1 MRIRRN
7 RNKVDFM
14 KQNLEKIAAA
24 DFMLQQ
30 FKIGRWC
37 IEIHEQQ
44 KPCLYADDIFWDIM
58 GMPKDLAPEEAFAFW
73 EQQIPDY
80 EKKRTSDYLNR
91 MLSGISCKIE
101 YLWRHARKGLLC
113 IRCSGMQDKSC
124 TDCTRLYG
132 IHQDITEIV
141 QVEHYEKSGIKEVLY
156 EDNRQQGAN
165 SQSGGLAVLNY
176 TAQGEW
182 IPEFISEG
190 FASLCGMEP
199 AQMRKLYEHDALAG
213 VHPED
218 RLRLAK
224 ELQEYAQTQ
233 NECGEFIY
241 RLVRADGSYFW
252 VRNYFS
258 SVKRD
263 DGLYSNFCSVRDITA
278 EVQEKRALRQ
288 QFHRMFNSYYNCVGK
303 DELLVA
309 RCNATKNLLLDA
321 DNDRHCDLSGI
332 VGDVYDDFI
341 DFISQFIIDE
351 GERKEFVQA
360 AKAESLQQAFERG
373 ERELKH
379 VYFVSS
385 PIEQCGRYGQFKIS
399 LLQDPDSKDVM
410 GVLFLTDVTEKT
422 IKKKIIDKLLAL
434 GTDRVVDLD
443 LIHDRYKLLY
453 AENNHKALIGREFPF
468 RKHINKV
475 AQEHVL
481 PADREIW
488 QKLLDKDYILEQLQK
503 RGRYSFNYRVRKNAD
518 SDVVKVKKLTL
529 APVDMRL
536 GRICMVRMD
545 VTDSVADE
553 VRSKQAIEQALAAA
567 EQANRAKSDF
577 LSNMS
582 HDIRTPMNA
591 VLGMT
596 ELALDNIDNR
606 AEVEG
611 CLKKISIS
619 GKHLL
624 DLINNVLDMSRIEA
638 GRMSVNR
645 ELVSL
650 SRLAEDIVA
659 TMQMQAEAKKQ
670 SLTVHMEQL
679 ACVAVYSDSLRLRQ
693 VLLNILGNAV
703 KYTPKG
709 GAIDFTIKESPSAKG
724 SGYVHLAFVV
734 QDNGIGMTDE
744 YVHHIFESFSRE
756 DSLRVQ
762 KTEGSGLGMAIS
774 KYIIDAMGGKISI
787 KSEQNVG
794 TEFTVLLDVERAV
807 QEQAEAQDADAAQ
820 PQHALRVLL
829 AEDNALNRE
838 IAVALLS
845 KQDVTVETAEN
856 GQLCVEKFSAAPNGY
871 YDAVLMDVRMPVM
884 NGYEATR
891 AIRALA
897 RADAALPIIAMTA
910 DAFAEDVER
919 CLAAGMNAH
928 LSKPMDINKLMA
940 LLERLC

>member
-1 MRIRRN
+1 
-7 RNKVDFM
+7 M

-91 MLSGISCKIE
+91 MLTGISCKIE
-101 YLWRHARKGLLC
+101 YLWRHPEKGLLC
-113 IRCSGMQDKSC
+113 IRCNGMQDKSC
-124 TDCTRLYG
+124 TDFTRIYG
-132 IHQDITEIV
+132 MHQDITEIV
-141 QVEHYEKSGIKEVLY
+141 QVEHYEKSGIKEVLC

-165 SQSGGLAVLNY
+165 SQSGGLAVVNY
-176 TAQGEW
+176 TAQGVW

-190 FASLCGMEP
+190 FAALCGMTPEE
-199 AQMRKLYEHDALAG
+199 MRELYKHDAMAG

-224 ELQEYAQTQ
+224 ELQEYAQMQ

-263 DGLYSNFCSVRDITA
+263 DGLYSNYCSVRDITA

-288 QFHRMFNSYYNCVGK
+288 QFRRMFNSFYNVLGK
-303 DELLVA
+303 DELLIC

-321 DNDRHCDLSGI
+321 DNDRHRDLSVI
-332 VGDVYDDFI
+332 VGHVYDDFI
-341 DFISQFIIDE
+341 DFISQFIVDE
-351 GERKEFVQA
+351 DERREFVQA
-360 AKAESLQQAFERG
+360 AGAASLQQAFERG
-373 ERELKH
+373 ERELSA
-379 VYFVSS
+379 VYFVST
-385 PIEQCGRYGQFKIS
+385 PIEQCGRYGLFKIS

-488 QKLLDKDYILEQLQK
+488 RKLLDKDYILEQLQK
-503 RGRYSFNYRVRKNAD
+503 RGRYSFNYRVRRNAD
-518 SDVVKVKKLTL
+518 SDIVKVKKLTL

-536 GRICMVRMD
+536 GRICVVRMD

-596 ELALDNIDNR
+596 EIALDNIDNR

-679 ACVAVYSDSLRLRQ
+679 ACVAVYSDRLRLRQ

-724 SGYVHLAFVV
+724 DGYVHLAFVV

-744 YVHHIFESFSRE
+744 YVRHIFESFSRE

-762 KTEGSGLGMAIS
+762 KTEGSGLGMAIT
-774 KYIIDAMGGKISI
+774 KYIVDAMGGKISI
-787 KSEQNVG
+787 KSEPNVG
-794 TEFTVLLDVERAV
+794 TEFTVLLDVERAE
-807 QEQAEAQDADAAQ
+807 QEQAEAQETDAAQ

-845 KQDVTVETAEN
+845 KQGVTVETTEN
-856 GQLCVEKFSAAPNGY
+856 GQLCVEKFSAAPNGH

-884 NGYEATR
+884 NGYEATK
-891 AIRALA
+891 AIRALT
-897 RADAALPIIAMTA
+897 RVDATLPIIAMTA

-928 LSKPMDINKLMA
+928 LSKPMDIHKLMA

>member
-1 MRIRRN
+1 
-7 RNKVDFM
+7 M

-44 KPCLYADDIFWDIM
+44 RPCLYADDIFWDMM

-113 IRCSGMQDKSC
+113 IRCCGMQDKSC

-263 DGLYSNFCSVRDITA
+263 DGLYSNYCSVRDITA

-288 QFHRMFNSYYNCVGK
+288 QFRRMFNSFYNVLGK
-303 DELLVA
+303 DELLIC

-321 DNDRHCDLSGI
+321 DNDRHRDLLVI
-332 VGDVYDDFI
+332 VGHVYDDFI
-341 DFISQFIIDE
+341 DFISQFIVDE
-351 GERKEFVQA
+351 DERREFVQA
-360 AKAESLQQAFERG
+360 AGAASLQQAFERG
-373 ERELKH
+373 ERELSA
-379 VYFVSS
+379 VYFVST
-385 PIEQCGRYGQFKIS
+385 PIEQCGRYALFKIS

-488 QKLLDKDYILEQLQK
+488 RKLLDKDYILEQLQK
-503 RGRYSFNYRVRKNAD
+503 RGRYSFNYRVRRNTD
-518 SDVVKVKKLTL
+518 SDIVKVKKLTL

-536 GRICMVRMD
+536 GRICVVRMD

-724 SGYVHLAFVV
+724 DGYVHLAFVV

-744 YVHHIFESFSRE
+744 YVRHIFESFSRE

-762 KTEGSGLGMAIS
+762 KTEGSGLGMAIT
-774 KYIIDAMGGKISI
+774 KYIVDAMGGKISI
-787 KSEQNVG
+787 KSEPNVG
-794 TEFTVLLDVERAV
+794 TEFTVLLDVERAE
-807 QEQAEAQDADAAQ
+807 QEQAEAQETDAAQ
-820 PQHALRVLL
+820 PRHALRVLL

-845 KQDVTVETAEN
+845 RQDVTVETAEN
-856 GQLCVEKFSAAPNGY
+856 GQLCVEKFSASPHGY

-884 NGYEATR
+884 NGYEATK

-919 CLAAGMNAH
+919 CLSAGMNAH

>member
-1 MRIRRN
+1 
-7 RNKVDFM
+7 M

-44 KPCLYADDIFWDIM
+44 RPCLYADDIFWDIM

-80 EKKRTSDYLNR
+80 EKKRTSDYLSR
-91 MLSGISCKIE
+91 MLSGISCKVE

-113 IRCSGMQDKSC
+113 IRCCGMQDKSC

-141 QVEHYEKSGIKEVLY
+141 QVEHYEKSGIKAVLY

-199 AQMRKLYEHDALAG
+199 AQMRKLYEHDAMAG

-218 RLRLAK
+218 RLRLSK
-224 ELQEYAQTQ
+224 ELQEYAQKQ

-252 VRNYFS
+252 VRNYIS

-288 QFHRMFNSYYNCVGK
+288 QFRRMFNSYCSCVGK
-303 DELLVA
+303 NELLVC

-321 DNDRHCDLSGI
+321 DNDRHRDLSAI
-332 VGDVYDDFI
+332 VGHVYDDFI
-341 DFISQFIIDE
+341 DFISQFIVDE
-351 GERKEFVQA
+351 DERREFVQA
-360 AKAESLQQAFERG
+360 AGAASLQQAFERG
-373 ERELKH
+373 ERELSA
-379 VYFVSS
+379 VYFVST
-385 PIEQCGRYGQFKIS
+385 PIEQCGRYGLFKIS

-488 QKLLDKDYILEQLQK
+488 RKLLDKDYILEQLQK
-503 RGRYSFNYRVRKNAD
+503 RGRYSFNYRVRRNAD
-518 SDVVKVKKLTL
+518 SDIVKVKKLTL

-536 GRICMVRMD
+536 GRICVVRMD

-724 SGYVHLAFVV
+724 DGYVHLAFVV

-744 YVHHIFESFSRE
+744 YVRHIFESFSRE

-762 KTEGSGLGMAIS
+762 KTEGSGLGMAIT
-774 KYIIDAMGGKISI
+774 KYIVDAMGGKIGI
-787 KSEQNVG
+787 KSEANVG
-794 TEFTVLLDVERAV
+794 TEFTVLLDVERAK
-807 QEQAEAQDADAAQ
+807 QEQAEAQEADAAQ

-884 NGYEATR
+884 NGYEATQ

-928 LSKPMDINKLMA
+928 LSKPMDIHKLMA

>member
-1 MRIRRN
+1 
-7 RNKVDFM
+7 M

-30 FKIGRWC
+30 FNVGRWC

-44 KPCLYADDIFWDIM
+44 RPCLYADDIFWNMM
-58 GMPKDLAPEEAFAFW
+58 GMPKDLAPEEAFSFW

-80 EKKRTSDYLNR
+80 EKKRTSDYLSR
-91 MLSGISCKIE
+91 LLTGISCKVE
-101 YLWRHARKGLLC
+101 YLWRHPVKGLLC
-113 IRCSGMQDKSC
+113 IRCSGMQDISC
-124 TDCTRLYG
+124 TECTRIYG
-132 IHQDITEIV
+132 LHQDITEIV

-156 EDNRQQGAN
+156 EDNRHSGAN
-165 SQSGGLAVLNY
+165 RQSGGLAVVKL
-176 TAQGEW
+176 TAQGSW
-182 IPEFISEG
+182 VPEFISDG
-190 FASLCGMEP
+190 FASLCGMTPEE
-199 AQMRKLYEHDALAG
+199 MRELYKHDAMAG

-224 ELQEYAQTQ
+224 ELQEYIQAQ

-252 VRNYFS
+252 VRNYIS

-263 DGLYSNFCSVRDITA
+263 DGLYSNFCSIRDITA

-288 QFHRMFNSYYNCVGK
+288 QFRRMFNSYYSCVGK
-303 DELLVA
+303 NELLVC

-321 DNDRHCDLSGI
+321 DNDRHRDLVTL

-341 DFISQFIIDE
+341 DFISQFIVDE

-360 AKAESLQQAFERG
+360 AKAGALQQAFERG
-373 ERELKH
+373 EREQKH

-385 PIEQCGRYGQFKIS
+385 PLEQCGRYGQFKIS

-410 GVLFLTDVTEKT
+410 CVLFLTDVTEKT
-422 IKKKIIDKLLAL
+422 IKKRIIDKMLAL

-443 LIHDRYKLLY
+443 LIHERYKLLY
-453 AENNHKALIGREFPF
+453 AENNHKKLIGREFDF
-468 RKHINKV
+468 NEHIDKV

-488 QKLLDKDYILEQLQK
+488 LKLRDKAYILEQLQRK
-503 RGRYSFNYRVRKNAD
+503 GRYSFSYRVRKRAD
-518 SDVVKVKKLTL
+518 SDAIKVKKLTL
-529 APVDMRL
+529 APVDLRL
-536 GRICMVRMD
+536 GRICVVRMD
-545 VTDSVADE
+545 VTDSVAEE

-567 EQANRAKSDF
+567 EQANRAKSEF

-596 ELALDNIDNR
+596 EIALDNMDSR

-650 SRLAEDIVA
+650 SQLAEDIVA

-670 SLTVHMEQL
+670 SLTVHTEQL
-679 ACVAVYSDSLRLRQ
+679 ACAAVYSDSLRLRQ

-703 KYTPKG
+703 KYTPEG
-709 GAIDFTIKESPSAKG
+709 GAVDFTIKESPSAKG
-724 SGYVHLAFVV
+724 PGYVHLAFVV

-744 YVHHIFESFSRE
+744 YVRHIFECFSRE

-762 KTEGSGLGMAIS
+762 KTEGSGLGMAIT
-774 KYIIDAMGGKISI
+774 KYIVDAMGGEISI
-787 KSEQNVG
+787 QSEPNVG
-794 TEFTVLLDVERAV
+794 TEFTVLLDVERAE
-807 QEQAEAQDADAAQ
+807 QEQAESREADAAQ
-820 PQHALRVLL
+820 PQRGLRVLL

-845 KQDVTVETAEN
+845 KQGVTVETAEN

-884 NGYEATR
+884 NGYEATK

>member
-1 MRIRRN
+1 
-7 RNKVDFM
+7 M

-80 EKKRTSDYLNR
+80 EKKRTSDYLSR
-91 MLSGISCKIE
+91 MLSGVSCKVE
-101 YLWRHARKGLLC
+101 YLWRHAKKGLLC

-124 TDCTRLYG
+124 TECTRLYG

-141 QVEHYEKSGIKEVLY
+141 QVEHYEKSGIKAVLY

-176 TAQGEW
+176 TAEGAW
-182 IPEFISEG
+182 IPEFISDG
-190 FASLCGMEP
+190 FASLCGMTP
-199 AQMRKLYEHDALAG
+199 AKMRELYEHDAMAG

-218 RLRLAK
+218 RLRLVK
-224 ELQEYAQTQ
+224 EMQEYAQTH

-252 VRNYFS
+252 VRNYIS

-263 DGLYSNFCSVRDITA
+263 DGHYSNFCSVRDITA

-288 QFHRMFNSYYNCVGK
+288 QFRRMFNSVDSCLGK
-303 DELLVA
+303 DDLLVC

-321 DNDRHCDLSGI
+321 DNDRHRDLSAI
-332 VGDVYDDFI
+332 VGHVYDDFI

-351 GERKEFVQA
+351 DERKEFLQA
-360 AKAESLQQAFERG
+360 VNAASLQQAFKRG
-373 ERELKH
+373 ERELSA

-410 GVLFLTDVTEKT
+410 GVLFLTYVTEKT
-422 IKKKIIDKLLAL
+422 IKKKIIDKMLAL

-453 AENNHKALIGREFPF
+453 AENNHKKLIGREFSF
-468 RKHINKV
+468 KKHIDKV

-481 PADREIW
+481 PADKEIW
-488 QKLLDKDYILEQLQK
+488 LKLLDKDYILEQLQK

-536 GRICMVRMD
+536 GRICVVRMD

-553 VRSKQAIEQALAAA
+553 VRSKQAIEQALATA

-596 ELALDNIDNR
+596 EIALDNMDSR

-650 SRLAEDIVA
+650 SQLAEDIVA

-703 KYTPKG
+703 KYTPEG

-724 SGYVHLAFVV
+724 SGYVHVAFVV

-762 KTEGSGLGMAIS
+762 KTEGSGLGMAIT
-774 KYIIDAMGGKISI
+774 KYIVDAMGGKISI
-787 KSEQNVG
+787 KSEPNVG
-794 TEFTVLLDVERAV
+794 TEFTVLLDVERAE
-807 QEQAEAQDADAAQ
+807 QEQAEAQEIDAAQ

-845 KQDVTVETAEN
+845 KQGVTVETAEN
-856 GQLCVEKFSAAPNGY
+856 GQLCVEKFSAAPNDY

-919 CLAAGMNAH
+919 CLSAGMNEH

>member
-1 MRIRRN
+1 
-7 RNKVDFM
+7 
-14 KQNLEKIAAA
+14 
-24 DFMLQQ
+24 
-30 FKIGRWC
+30 
-37 IEIHEQQ
+37 
-44 KPCLYADDIFWDIM
+44 
-58 GMPKDLAPEEAFAFW
+58 
-73 EQQIPDY
+73 
-80 EKKRTSDYLNR
+80 
-91 MLSGISCKIE
+91 
-101 YLWRHARKGLLC
+101 
-113 IRCSGMQDKSC
+113 
-124 TDCTRLYG
+124 
-132 IHQDITEIV
+132 
-141 QVEHYEKSGIKEVLY
+141 
-156 EDNRQQGAN
+156 
-165 SQSGGLAVLNY
+165 
-176 TAQGEW
+176 
-182 IPEFISEG
+182 
-190 FASLCGMEP
+190 
-199 AQMRKLYEHDALAG
+199 
-213 VHPED
+213 
-218 RLRLAK
+218 
-224 ELQEYAQTQ
+224 
-233 NECGEFIY
+233 
-241 RLVRADGSYFW
+241 
-252 VRNYFS
+252 
-258 SVKRD
+258 
-263 DGLYSNFCSVRDITA
+263 
-278 EVQEKRALRQ
+278 
-288 QFHRMFNSYYNCVGK
+288 MFNSFYNVLGK
-303 DELLVA
+303 DELLVC

-321 DNDRHCDLSGI
+321 DNDRHRDLSVI
-332 VGDVYDDFI
+332 VGHVYDDFI
-341 DFISQFIIDE
+341 DFISQFIVDE
-351 GERKEFVQA
+351 DERREFVQA
-360 AKAESLQQAFERG
+360 AGAASLQQAFERG
-373 ERELKH
+373 ERELSA
-379 VYFVSS
+379 VYFVST
-385 PIEQCGRYGQFKIS
+385 PIEQCGRYGLFKIS

-503 RGRYSFNYRVRKNAD
+503 RGRYSFNYRVRRNAD
-518 SDVVKVKKLTL
+518 SDIVKVKKLTL

-536 GRICMVRMD
+536 GRICVVRMD

-724 SGYVHLAFVV
+724 DGYVHLAFVV

-744 YVHHIFESFSRE
+744 YVRHIFESFSRE

-762 KTEGSGLGMAIS
+762 KTEGSGLGMAIT
-774 KYIIDAMGGKISI
+774 KYIVDAMGGKIGI
-787 KSEQNVG
+787 KSEANVG
-794 TEFTVLLDVERAV
+794 TEFTVLLDVERAK
-807 QEQAEAQDADAAQ
+807 QEQAEAQEADAAQ

-884 NGYEATR
+884 NGYEATQ

>member
-1 MRIRRN
+1 
-7 RNKVDFM
+7 
-14 KQNLEKIAAA
+14 
-24 DFMLQQ
+24 
-30 FKIGRWC
+30 
-37 IEIHEQQ
+37 
-44 KPCLYADDIFWDIM
+44 
-58 GMPKDLAPEEAFAFW
+58 
-73 EQQIPDY
+73 
-80 EKKRTSDYLNR
+80 
-91 MLSGISCKIE
+91 
-101 YLWRHARKGLLC
+101 
-113 IRCSGMQDKSC
+113 
-124 TDCTRLYG
+124 
-132 IHQDITEIV
+132 
-141 QVEHYEKSGIKEVLY
+141 
-156 EDNRQQGAN
+156 
-165 SQSGGLAVLNY
+165 
-176 TAQGEW
+176 
-182 IPEFISEG
+182 
-190 FASLCGMEP
+190 
-199 AQMRKLYEHDALAG
+199 
-213 VHPED
+213 
-218 RLRLAK
+218 
-224 ELQEYAQTQ
+224 
-233 NECGEFIY
+233 
-241 RLVRADGSYFW
+241 
-252 VRNYFS
+252 
-258 SVKRD
+258 
-263 DGLYSNFCSVRDITA
+263 
-278 EVQEKRALRQ
+278 
-288 QFHRMFNSYYNCVGK
+288 MFNSYYNCVGK

-321 DNDRHCDLSGI
+321 DNDRHRDLSVI
-332 VGDVYDDFI
+332 VGHVYDDFI
-341 DFISQFIIDE
+341 DFISQFIVDE
-351 GERKEFVQA
+351 DERREFVQA

-422 IKKKIIDKLLAL
+422 IKKKIIDKMLAL

-443 LIHDRYKLLY
+443 LIHDRYKLLH
-453 AENNHKALIGREFPF
+453 AENNHKKLIGREFSF
-468 RKHINKV
+468 RKHIDKV

-553 VRSKQAIEQALAAA
+553 VRSKQAIEQALATA

-724 SGYVHLAFVV
+724 DGYVHLAFVV

-744 YVHHIFESFSRE
+744 YVRHIFESFSRE

-762 KTEGSGLGMAIS
+762 KTEGSGLGMAIT
-774 KYIIDAMGGKISI
+774 KYIVDAMGGKISI
-787 KSEQNVG
+787 KSEPNVG

-807 QEQAEAQDADAAQ
+807 QEQAEAQEADAAQ

-845 KQDVTVETAEN
+845 K
-856 GQLCVEKFSAAPNGY
+856 
-871 YDAVLMDVRMPVM
+871 
-884 NGYEATR
+884 
-891 AIRALA
+891 
-897 RADAALPIIAMTA
+897 
-910 DAFAEDVER
+910 
-919 CLAAGMNAH
+919 
-928 LSKPMDINKLMA
+928 
-940 LLERLC
+940 

>member
-1 MRIRRN
+1 
-7 RNKVDFM
+7 M
-14 KQNLEKIAAA
+14 KRNLEKIAAA

-30 FKIGRWC
+30 FNVGRWC

-44 KPCLYADDIFWDIM
+44 RPCLYADDIFLNMM
-58 GMPKDLAPEEAFAFW
+58 GMPKDLAPEEAFSFW
-73 EQQIPDY
+73 EQRIPDY
-80 EKKRTSDYLNR
+80 EKKRTSDYLSR
-91 MLSGISCKIE
+91 LLTGISCNVE
-101 YLWRHARKGLLC
+101 YLWRHPVKGLLC
-113 IRCSGMQDKSC
+113 IRCSGMQDTSC
-124 TDCTRLYG
+124 TECTRIYG
-132 IHQDITEIV
+132 MHQDITEIV
-141 QVEHYEKSGIKEVLY
+141 HVEHYEKSGIKEVLY
-156 EDNRQQGAN
+156 EDNRQPGAN
-165 SQSGGLAVLNY
+165 RQSGGLAVVNFN
-176 TAQGEW
+176 AQGSW
-182 IPEFISEG
+182 VPEFISDG
-190 FASLCGMEP
+190 FASLCGMTPEE
-199 AQMRKLYEHDALAG
+199 MRELYKHDAMAG

-224 ELQEYAQTQ
+224 ELQEYIQAQ

-252 VRNYFS
+252 VRNYIS

-263 DGLYSNFCSVRDITA
+263 DGLYSNFCSIRDITA

-288 QFHRMFNSYYNCVGK
+288 QFRRMFNSYYSCVGK
-303 DELLVA
+303 NELLVC

-321 DNDRHCDLSGI
+321 DNDRHRDLVTL

-341 DFISQFIIDE
+341 DFISQFIVDE

-360 AKAESLQQAFERG
+360 AKAASLQQAFERG
-373 ERELKH
+373 EREQKH

-385 PIEQCGRYGQFKIS
+385 PLEQCGRYGQFKIS

-410 GVLFLTDVTEKT
+410 CVLFLTDVTEKT
-422 IKKKIIDKLLAL
+422 IKKKIIDKMLAL

-443 LIHDRYKLLY
+443 LIHERYKLLY
-453 AENNHKALIGREFPF
+453 AENNHKAMIGREFDF
-468 RKHINKV
+468 NEHIDKV

-481 PADREIW
+481 PADRELW
-488 QKLLDKDYILEQLQK
+488 LKLRDKAYILEQLQRK
-503 RGRYSFNYRVRKNAD
+503 GCYSFSYRVRKRAD
-518 SDVVKVKKLTL
+518 SDAIKVKKLTL
-529 APVDMRL
+529 APVDLRL
-536 GRICMVRMD
+536 GRICVVRMD
-545 VTDSVADE
+545 VTDSVAEE

-567 EQANRAKSDF
+567 EQANRAKSEF

-596 ELALDNIDNR
+596 EIALDNMDSR
-606 AEVEG
+606 AEVES

-650 SRLAEDIVA
+650 SQLAEDIVA

-670 SLTVHMEQL
+670 SLTVHTEQL
-679 ACVAVYSDSLRLRQ
+679 ACAAVYSDSLRLRQ

-703 KYTPKG
+703 KYTPEG
-709 GAIDFTIKESPSAKG
+709 GAVDFTIKESPSAKG

-744 YVHHIFESFSRE
+744 YVHHIFECFSRE
-756 DSLRVQ
+756 DRLRVQ
-762 KTEGSGLGMAIS
+762 KTEGSGLGMAIT
-774 KYIIDAMGGKISI
+774 KYIVDAMGGEISI
-787 KSEQNVG
+787 KSEPNVG
-794 TEFTVLLDVERAV
+794 TEFTVLLDVERAE
-807 QEQAEAQDADAAQ
+807 QEQAESQEVDAAQ
-820 PQHALRVLL
+820 PQRGLRVLL

-845 KQDVTVETAEN
+845 KQGVTVETAEN
-856 GQLCVEKFSAAPNGY
+856 GQLCVEKFSAAPYGY

-884 NGYEATR
+884 NGYEATK

-928 LSKPMDINKLMA
+928 LSKPMDIHKLMA

>member
-1 MRIRRN
+1 
-7 RNKVDFM
+7 M

-44 KPCLYADDIFWDIM
+44 RPCLYADDIFWDMM

-91 MLSGISCKIE
+91 MLSGISCKVE

-124 TDCTRLYG
+124 TDYTRLYG

-263 DGLYSNFCSVRDITA
+263 DGLYSNYCSVRDITA

-288 QFHRMFNSYYNCVGK
+288 QFRRMFNSFYNVLGK
-303 DELLVA
+303 DELLIC

-321 DNDRHCDLSGI
+321 DNDRHRDLSVI
-332 VGDVYDDFI
+332 VGHVYDDFI
-341 DFISQFIIDE
+341 DFISQFIVDE
-351 GERKEFVQA
+351 DERREFVQA

-379 VYFVSS
+379 VYFVST
-385 PIEQCGRYGQFKIS
+385 PIEQCGRYGLFKIS

-488 QKLLDKDYILEQLQK
+488 RKLLDKDYILEQLQK
-503 RGRYSFNYRVRKNAD
+503 RGRYSFNYRVRRNAD
-518 SDVVKVKKLTL
+518 SDIVKVKKLTL

-536 GRICMVRMD
+536 GRICVVRMD

-596 ELALDNIDNR
+596 ELALDNMDSR
-606 AEVEG
+606 AEVES

-619 GKHLL
+619 GKYLL

-679 ACVAVYSDSLRLRQ
+679 ACAAVYSDSLRLRQ

-703 KYTPKG
+703 KYTPEG

-744 YVHHIFESFSRE
+744 YVRHIFECFSRE

-762 KTEGSGLGMAIS
+762 KTEGSGLGMVIT
-774 KYIIDAMGGKISI
+774 KYIVDAMGGKISI
-787 KSEQNVG
+787 KSESNVG
-794 TEFTVLLDVERAV
+794 TEFTVLLDVERAE
-807 QEQAEAQDADAAQ
+807 QEQAEAQETDAAQ

-884 NGYEATR
+884 NGYEATQ

>member
-1 MRIRRN
+1 
-7 RNKVDFM
+7 M
-14 KQNLEKIAAA
+14 KRDLEKIAAA

-30 FKIGRWC
+30 FNVGRWC

-44 KPCLYADDIFWDIM
+44 RPCLYADDIFLNIM
-58 GMPKDLAPEEAFAFW
+58 GMPKDLAPEEAFSFW
-73 EQQIPDY
+73 EQRIPDY
-80 EKKRTSDYLNR
+80 EKKRTSDYLSR
-91 MLSGISCKIE
+91 LLTGISCNVE
-101 YLWRHARKGLLC
+101 YLWRHPVKGLLC
-113 IRCSGMQDKSC
+113 IRCSGMQDTSC
-124 TDCTRLYG
+124 TECTRIYG
-132 IHQDITEIV
+132 MHQDITEIV

-156 EDNRQQGAN
+156 EDNRQPGAN
-165 SQSGGLAVLNY
+165 RQSGGLAVVNF
-176 TAQGEW
+176 TAQGSW
-182 IPEFISEG
+182 VPEFISDG
-190 FASLCGMEP
+190 FASLCGMTPEK
-199 AQMRKLYEHDALAG
+199 MRELYKHDAMAG

-224 ELQEYAQTQ
+224 ELQEYIQAQ

-252 VRNYFS
+252 VRNYIS

-263 DGLYSNFCSVRDITA
+263 DGLYSNFCSIRDITA

-288 QFHRMFNSYYNCVGK
+288 QFHRMFNSYYSCVGK
-303 DELLVA
+303 NELLVA

-321 DNDRHCDLSGI
+321 DNDRHRDLVTL

-341 DFISQFIIDE
+341 DFISRFIIDE

-360 AKAESLQQAFERG
+360 AKAASLQQAFERG

-385 PIEQCGRYGQFKIS
+385 PLEQCGRYGQFKIS

-422 IKKKIIDKLLAL
+422 IKKKIIDKMLAL

-443 LIHDRYKLLY
+443 LIHERYKLLY
-453 AENNHKALIGREFPF
+453 AENNHKALIGREFDF
-468 RKHINKV
+468 NEHIDKV

-481 PADREIW
+481 PADRELW
-488 QKLLDKDYILEQLQK
+488 LKLRDKAYILEQLQRK
-503 RGRYSFNYRVRKNAD
+503 GRYSFSYRVRKRAD
-518 SDVVKVKKLTL
+518 SDVIKVKKLTL
-529 APVDMRL
+529 APVDLRL
-536 GRICMVRMD
+536 GRICVVRMD
-545 VTDSVADE
+545 VTDSVAEE

-567 EQANRAKSDF
+567 EQANRAKSEF

-596 ELALDNIDNR
+596 EIALDNIDSR

-650 SRLAEDIVA
+650 SQLAEDIVA

-670 SLTVHMEQL
+670 SLTVHTEQL

-703 KYTPKG
+703 KYTPEG
-709 GAIDFTIKESPSAKG
+709 GAVDFTIKESPSAKG

-744 YVHHIFESFSRE
+744 YVHHIFECFSRE
-756 DSLRVQ
+756 DRLRVQ
-762 KTEGSGLGMAIS
+762 KTEGSGLGMAIT
-774 KYIIDAMGGKISI
+774 KYIVDAMGGEISI
-787 KSEQNVG
+787 KSEPNVG
-794 TEFTVLLDVERAV
+794 TEFTVLLDVERAE
-807 QEQAEAQDADAAQ
+807 QEQAESQEADAAQ
-820 PQHALRVLL
+820 PQRGLRVLL

-845 KQDVTVETAEN
+845 KQGVTVETAEN
-856 GQLCVEKFSAAPNGY
+856 GQLCVEKFSAAPHGH

-884 NGYEATR
+884 NGYEATK

-928 LSKPMDINKLMA
+928 LSKPMDIHKLMA

>member
-1 MRIRRN
+1 
-7 RNKVDFM
+7 M

-80 EKKRTSDYLNR
+80 EKKRTSDYLSR
-91 MLSGISCKIE
+91 MLSGVSCKVE
-101 YLWRHARKGLLC
+101 YLWRHAKKGLLC

-124 TDCTRLYG
+124 TECTRLYG

-141 QVEHYEKSGIKEVLY
+141 QVEHYEKSGIKAVLY

-176 TAQGEW
+176 TAEGAW
-182 IPEFISEG
+182 IPEFISDG

-199 AQMRKLYEHDALAG
+199 AQMRELYEHDAMAG

-218 RLRLAK
+218 RLRLVK
-224 ELQEYAQTQ
+224 ELQEYVQTH

-252 VRNYFS
+252 VRNYIS

-263 DGLYSNFCSVRDITA
+263 DGHYSNFCSVRDITA

-288 QFHRMFNSYYNCVGK
+288 QFRRMFNSFDSCLGK
-303 DELLVA
+303 DELLVC

-321 DNDRHCDLSGI
+321 DNDRHRDLSAI
-332 VGDVYDDFI
+332 VGHVYDDFI

-351 GERKEFVQA
+351 DERKEFLQISSA
-360 AKAESLQQAFERG
+360 ASLQQAFKRG
-373 ERELKH
+373 ERELSA

-410 GVLFLTDVTEKT
+410 CVLFLTDVTEKT
-422 IKKKIIDKLLAL
+422 IKKKIIDKMLAL

-453 AENNHKALIGREFPF
+453 AENNHKKLIGREFSF
-468 RKHINKV
+468 KKHIDKV

-481 PADREIW
+481 PADKEIW
-488 QKLLDKDYILEQLQK
+488 LKLLDKDYILEQLQK
-503 RGRYSFNYRVRKNAD
+503 RGCYSFNYRVRKNAD

-536 GRICMVRMD
+536 GRICVVRMD

-596 ELALDNIDNR
+596 EIALDNMDSR
-606 AEVEG
+606 AAVEG

-650 SRLAEDIVA
+650 SQLAEDIVA

-679 ACVAVYSDSLRLRQ
+679 DCVAVYSDSLRLRQ

-703 KYTPKG
+703 KYTPEG

-734 QDNGIGMTDE
+734 QDNGIGMKDE
-744 YVHHIFESFSRE
+744 YVRHIFESFSRE

-762 KTEGSGLGMAIS
+762 KTEGSGLGMAIT
-774 KYIIDAMGGKISI
+774 KYIVDAMGGKISI
-787 KSEQNVG
+787 KSEPNVG
-794 TEFTVLLDVERAV
+794 TEFTVLLDVERAE
-807 QEQAEAQDADAAQ
+807 QEQAEAQETDAAQ

-845 KQDVTVETAEN
+845 RQDVTVETAETGSCAWKN
-856 GQLCVEKFSAAPNGY
+856 LAQLP
-871 YDAVLMDVRMPVM
+871 M
-884 NGYEATR
+884 
-891 AIRALA
+891 AI
-897 RADAALPIIAMTA
+897 M
-910 DAFAEDVER
+910 
-919 CLAAGMNAH
+919 M
-928 LSKPMDINKLMA
+928 
-940 LLERLC
+940 LC

>member
-1 MRIRRN
+1 
-7 RNKVDFM
+7 M

-80 EKKRTSDYLNR
+80 EKKRTSDYLSR
-91 MLSGISCKIE
+91 MLSGVSCKVE
-101 YLWRHARKGLLC
+101 YLWRHAKKGLLC

-124 TDCTRLYG
+124 TECTRLYG

-141 QVEHYEKSGIKEVLY
+141 QVEHYEKSGIKAVLY

-176 TAQGEW
+176 TAEGAW
-182 IPEFISEG
+182 IPEFISDG

-199 AQMRKLYEHDALAG
+199 AQMRELYEHDAMAG

-218 RLRLAK
+218 RLRLVK
-224 ELQEYAQTQ
+224 ELQEYVQTH

-252 VRNYFS
+252 VRNYIS

-263 DGLYSNFCSVRDITA
+263 DGHYSNFCSVRDITA

-288 QFHRMFNSYYNCVGK
+288 QFRRMFNSFDSCLGK
-303 DELLVA
+303 DELLVC

-321 DNDRHCDLSGI
+321 DNDRHRDLSAI
-332 VGDVYDDFI
+332 VGHVYDDFI

-351 GERKEFVQA
+351 DERKEFLQISSA
-360 AKAESLQQAFERG
+360 ASLQQAFKRG
-373 ERELKH
+373 ERELSA

-422 IKKKIIDKLLAL
+422 IKKKIIDKMLAL

-453 AENNHKALIGREFPF
+453 AENNHKKLIGREFSF
-468 RKHINKV
+468 KKHIDKV

-481 PADREIW
+481 PADKEIW
-488 QKLLDKDYILEQLQK
+488 LKLLDKDYILEQLQK
-503 RGRYSFNYRVRKNAD
+503 RGCYSFNYRVRKNAD

-536 GRICMVRMD
+536 GRICVVRMD

-596 ELALDNIDNR
+596 EIALDNMDSM
-606 AEVEG
+606 AAVEG

-638 GRMSVNR
+638 GWMSVNR

-650 SRLAEDIVA
+650 SQLAEDIVA

-679 ACVAVYSDSLRLRQ
+679 DCVAVYSDSLRLRQ

-703 KYTPKG
+703 KYTPEG

-734 QDNGIGMTDE
+734 QDNGIGMKDE
-744 YVHHIFESFSRE
+744 YVRHIFESFSRE

-762 KTEGSGLGMAIS
+762 KTEGSGLGMAIT
-774 KYIIDAMGGKISI
+774 KYIVDAMGGKISI
-787 KSEQNVG
+787 KSEPNVG
-794 TEFTVLLDVERAV
+794 TEFTVLLDVERAE
-807 QEQAEAQDADAAQ
+807 QEQAEAQETDAAQ

-845 KQDVTVETAEN
+845 RQDVTVETAEN

-928 LSKPMDINKLMA
+928 LSKPMDIHKLMA

>member
-1 MRIRRN
+1 
-7 RNKVDFM
+7 
-14 KQNLEKIAAA
+14 
-24 DFMLQQ
+24 
-30 FKIGRWC
+30 
-37 IEIHEQQ
+37 
-44 KPCLYADDIFWDIM
+44 
-58 GMPKDLAPEEAFAFW
+58 
-73 EQQIPDY
+73 
-80 EKKRTSDYLNR
+80 
-91 MLSGISCKIE
+91 
-101 YLWRHARKGLLC
+101 
-113 IRCSGMQDKSC
+113 
-124 TDCTRLYG
+124 
-132 IHQDITEIV
+132 
-141 QVEHYEKSGIKEVLY
+141 
-156 EDNRQQGAN
+156 
-165 SQSGGLAVLNY
+165 
-176 TAQGEW
+176 
-182 IPEFISEG
+182 
-190 FASLCGMEP
+190 
-199 AQMRKLYEHDALAG
+199 
-213 VHPED
+213 
-218 RLRLAK
+218 
-224 ELQEYAQTQ
+224 
-233 NECGEFIY
+233 
-241 RLVRADGSYFW
+241 
-252 VRNYFS
+252 
-258 SVKRD
+258 
-263 DGLYSNFCSVRDITA
+263 
-278 EVQEKRALRQ
+278 
-288 QFHRMFNSYYNCVGK
+288 MFNSYYNCVGK

-341 DFISQFIIDE
+341 DFISQFIVDE
-351 GERKEFVQA
+351 DERREFVQA
-360 AKAESLQQAFERG
+360 AKVESLQQAFERG

-422 IKKKIIDKLLAL
+422 IKKKIIDKMLAL

-453 AENNHKALIGREFPF
+453 AENNHKTFIRREFPF

-481 PADREIW
+481 PADKEIW

-596 ELALDNIDNR
+596 EIALDNMNSR

-650 SRLAEDIVA
+650 SQLAEDIVA

-679 ACVAVYSDSLRLRQ
+679 DCVAVYSDSLRLRQ

-762 KTEGSGLGMAIS
+762 KTEGSGLGMAIT
-774 KYIIDAMGGKISI
+774 KYIVDAMGGKIGI
-787 KSEQNVG
+787 KSEANVG
-794 TEFTVLLDVERAV
+794 TEFTVLLDVERAE
-807 QEQAEAQDADAAQ
+807 QEQAEAQEADAAQ

-845 KQDVTVETAEN
+845 KQGVTVEIAEN
-856 GQLCVEKFSAAPNGY
+856 GQLCVEKFSAAAHGY

-928 LSKPMDINKLMA
+928 LSKPMDIHKLMA

>member
-1 MRIRRN
+1 
-7 RNKVDFM
+7 M

-58 GMPKDLAPEEAFAFW
+58 GMPKDLTPEEAFAFW

-80 EKKRTSDYLNR
+80 EKKRTSDYLSR
-91 MLSGISCKIE
+91 MLSGVSCKVE
-101 YLWRHARKGLLC
+101 YLWRHAKKGLLC

-124 TDCTRLYG
+124 TECTRLYG

-176 TAQGEW
+176 TAEGVW
-182 IPEFISEG
+182 IPEFISDG
-190 FASLCGMEP
+190 FASLCGMTP
-199 AQMRKLYEHDALAG
+199 AKMRELYEHDAMAG

-218 RLRLAK
+218 RLRLVK
-224 ELQEYAQTQ
+224 EMQEYAQTH

-252 VRNYFS
+252 VRNYIS

-263 DGLYSNFCSVRDITA
+263 DGHYSNFCSVRDITA

-288 QFHRMFNSYYNCVGK
+288 QFRRMFNSFDSCLGK
-303 DELLVA
+303 DDLLVC

-321 DNDRHCDLSGI
+321 DNDRHRDLSAI
-332 VGDVYDDFI
+332 VGHVYDDFI

-351 GERKEFVQA
+351 DERKEFLQDVNA
-360 AKAESLQQAFERG
+360 ASLQQAFKRG
-373 ERELKH
+373 ERELSA

-422 IKKKIIDKLLAL
+422 IKKKIIDKMLAL

-443 LIHDRYKLLY
+443 LIHERYKLLY
-453 AENNHKALIGREFPF
+453 AENNHKKLIGREFSF
-468 RKHINKV
+468 KKHIDKV

-518 SDVVKVKKLTL
+518 SDVVKIKKLTL

-536 GRICMVRMD
+536 GRICVVRMD

-567 EQANRAKSDF
+567 EQANRAKSEF

-596 ELALDNIDNR
+596 EIALDNMDSR
-606 AEVEG
+606 AAVEG

-650 SRLAEDIVA
+650 SQLAEDIVA

-703 KYTPKG
+703 KYTP
-709 GAIDFTIKESPSAKG
+709 
-724 SGYVHLAFVV
+724 
-734 QDNGIGMTDE
+734 
-744 YVHHIFESFSRE
+744 
-756 DSLRVQ
+756 
-762 KTEGSGLGMAIS
+762 EG
-774 KYIIDAMGGKISI
+774 
-787 KSEQNVG
+787 
-794 TEFTVLLDVERAV
+794 
-807 QEQAEAQDADAAQ
+807 
-820 PQHALRVLL
+820 
-829 AEDNALNRE
+829 
-838 IAVALLS
+838 ALLTS
-845 KQDVTVETAEN
+845 RLRRHRQRKAQAMCIWPLSCRIT
-856 GQLCVEKFSAAPNGY
+856 
-871 YDAVLMDVRMPVM
+871 
-884 NGYEATR
+884 
-891 AIRALA
+891 ALA
-897 RADAALPIIAMTA
+897 
-910 DAFAEDVER
+910 
-919 CLAAGMNAH
+919 
-928 LSKPMDINKLMA
+928 
-940 LLERLC
+940 

>member
-1 MRIRRN
+1 
-7 RNKVDFM
+7 M

-30 FKIGRWC
+30 FNVGRWC

-44 KPCLYADDIFWDIM
+44 KPCLYADDIFLHMM
-58 GMPKDLAPEEAFAFW
+58 GMPKDLAPEEAFSFW

-80 EKKRTSDYLNR
+80 EKKRTSDYLSR
-91 MLSGISCKIE
+91 ILSGISCKVE
-101 YLWRHARKGLLC
+101 YLWRHPVKGLLC
-113 IRCSGMQDKSC
+113 IRCSGMQDTSC
-124 TDCTRLYG
+124 TECTRIYG
-132 IHQDITEIV
+132 LHQDITEIV
-141 QVEHYEKSGIKEVLY
+141 QVEHCEKSGIKEVLY
-156 EDNRQQGAN
+156 EDNRQPGAN
-165 SQSGGLAVLNY
+165 RQSGGLAVVNF
-176 TAQGEW
+176 TAQGSW
-182 IPEFISEG
+182 VPEFISDG
-190 FASLCGMEP
+190 FASLCGMTPEE
-199 AQMRKLYEHDALAG
+199 MRELYKHDAMAG

-224 ELQEYAQTQ
+224 ELQEYIQAH

-252 VRNYFS
+252 VRNYVS

-263 DGLYSNFCSVRDITA
+263 DGLYSNFCSIRDITA

-288 QFHRMFNSYYNCVGK
+288 QFRRMFNSYYSCVGK
-303 DELLVA
+303 NELLVA

-321 DNDRHCDLSGI
+321 DNDRHRDLKAI

-341 DFISQFIIDE
+341 DFISQFIVDE

-360 AKAESLQQAFERG
+360 ANAASLQQAFERG

-385 PIEQCGRYGQFKIS
+385 PLEQCGRYGQFKIS

-422 IKKKIIDKLLAL
+422 IKKKIIDKMLAL
-434 GTDRVVDLD
+434 GTDRVIDLD

-453 AENNHKALIGREFPF
+453 ADNNHQKLIGREFSLS
-468 RKHINKV
+468 KHINKA

-488 QKLLDKDYILEQLQK
+488 QKLLDKAYILEQLQRK
-503 RGRYSFNYRVRKNAD
+503 GRYSFSYRVRKRAD
-518 SDVVKVKKLTL
+518 SDAIKVKKLTL
-529 APVDMRL
+529 APVDLRL
-536 GRICMVRMD
+536 GRICVVRMD
-545 VTDSVADE
+545 VTDSVAEE

-567 EQANRAKSDF
+567 EQANRAKSEF

-596 ELALDNIDNR
+596 EIALDNMDSR

-650 SRLAEDIVA
+650 SQLAEDIVA

-670 SLTVHMEQL
+670 SLTVHTEQL
-679 ACVAVYSDSLRLRQ
+679 ACAAVYSDSLRLRQ

-703 KYTPKG
+703 KYTPEG
-709 GAIDFTIKESPSAKG
+709 GAVDFTIKESPSAKG
-724 SGYVHLAFVV
+724 PGYVHLAFVV

-744 YVHHIFESFSRE
+744 YVRHIFECFSRE
-756 DSLRVQ
+756 DRLRVQ
-762 KTEGSGLGMAIS
+762 KTEGSGLGMAIT
-774 KYIIDAMGGKISI
+774 KYIVDAMGGEISI
-787 KSEQNVG
+787 QSEPNVG
-794 TEFTVLLDVERAV
+794 TEFTVLLDVERAE
-807 QEQAEAQDADAAQ
+807 QEQAESQEADAAQ
-820 PQHALRVLL
+820 PQRGLRVLL

-845 KQDVTVETAEN
+845 KQGVTVETAEN
-856 GQLCVEKFSAAPNGY
+856 GQLCVEKFSAAPHGY

-884 NGYEATR
+884 NGYEATK

-928 LSKPMDINKLMA
+928 LSKPMDIHKLMA